1 MTITLDPLSVQPS
14 QIGDTYDLALGCQD
28 PDTGM
33 TRMVGYVLAQS
44 GTLTEG
50 TNLQDEEHLVQIAS
64 PSSSDRYGRFPRV
77 SQGDWSGGERQLI
90 FINANAYYQ
99 STQLNTTIPGHL
111 TCNGFY
117 FAVTVPNGINPMAIG
132 QAVLPRTVANNERRL
147 YFLGYD
153 GTNYWISVYNL
164 GTGNLG
170 TQAATAM
177 GAVSELM
184 RNTDYA
190 AYVGAANGIWA
201 VGGSGVTIT
210 ITPQVTN
217 DAVQVLNGASMA
229 TFQGSAYYLVQTM
242 TGNEINSATYPLP
255 GAGAGTTVYT
265 TSEMEVF
272 TQVITRGGTG
282 LIFTTGRGNGLDQY
296 VYDFDGVNANYL
308 GRIEGNILDC
318 CEANGTVY
326 ILTAA
331 IPAITNPQSPTL
343 PVIYSIAGSTLS
355 IFDDFRKVD
364 DDFWPTSFVAGGHLE
379 SDGAYLYFWYAGL
392 STKRYLLTTSAV
404 MDIGNPICVNAGS
417 TGRAGTPLGDGGFVE
432 TEPATSQTTAY
443 VNVEQDGPN
452 ADGIL
457 LTSWFDFGTPDV
469 DKAFK
474 AIEFTM
480 NSAVSAAAL
489 LVSFQVNS
497 PANPLLGTTVN
508 VSPSGNTLVA
518 YLPQGTLGRRIRFQI
533 TLNHQGDP
541 DVQSY
546 GITATLARVFQATV
560 ACNRQQHVRGGS
572 NPIPDPQKLTST
584 ELLANIQRCYTL
596 AGGNVTMYI
605 PDPTV
610 DEDAL
615 ASGQPGAVAL
625 GVSMIQAQLQDY
637 QRSLSPG
644 VSAGMRGSNGPLDI
658 EATVQLTLT
667 EQLG

>member
-1 MTITLDPLSVQPS
+1 MPIALDPLSVQPS
-14 QIGDTYDLALGCQD
+14 QIGDVYDLALGYQD
-28 PDTGM
+28 PVSGV
-33 TRMVGYVLAQS
+33 TRMVGYVLAPS

-99 STQLNTTIPGHL
+99 STQLNTTLPGHL
-111 TCNGFY
+111 TCNGSY
-117 FAVTVPNGINPMAIG
+117 GAVTIPNGIDPLNG
-132 QAVLPRTVANNERRL
+132 GGFTLPRTVATNETRV
-147 YFLGYD
+147 YFLGFD
-153 GTNYWISVYNL
+153 GVTYWISVYNL
-164 GTGNLG
+164 NTGAVG

-184 RNTDYA
+184 RNADYPC
-190 AYVGAANGIWA
+190 YVGAANGMWA
-201 VGGSGVTIT
+201 VGGSGAAIT
-210 ITPQVTN
+210 ITPQVVN

-229 TFQGSAYYLVQTM
+229 TFQGSVYYLVQTM
-242 TGNEINSATYPLP
+242 TGNEINSATYALP
-255 GAGAGTTVYT
+255 GAGSGTTVYT
-265 TSEMEVF
+265 TSQMEVF

-282 LIFTTGRGNGLDQY
+282 LIFTTGRGNGVDQY

-318 CEANGTVY
+318 CEANGSVY

-331 IPAITNPQSPTL
+331 ELSADTVSL
-343 PVIYSIAGSTLS
+343 PVIYSIAGSTIS
-355 IFDDFRKVD
+355 FFDDFRKVD
-364 DDFWPTSFVAGGHLE
+364 SDFWPTSFAAQGHIE
-379 SDGAYLYFWYAGL
+379 SDGAYLYLFYAGL

-404 MDIGNPICVNAGS
+404 MDVGNPACVTPS
-417 TGRAGTPLGDGGFVE
+417 SFGRAGTPLRDGSFVE
-432 TEPATSQTTAY
+432 TEPQNSVTTAY
-443 VNVEQDGPN
+443 FNNTQAGPTVDGT
-452 ADGIL
+452 L
-457 LTSWFDFGTPDV
+457 LTSWFDFGSPDV

-480 NSAVSAAAL
+480 NTTVDASAL
-489 LVSFQVNS
+489 QVSFQVNS
-497 PANPLLGTTVN
+497 PANALTATTVT

-518 YLPQGTLGRRIRFQI
+518 YLPLGTLGRRIRFQI
-533 TLNHQGDP
+533 TLNHLVDP

-560 ACNRQQHVRGGS
+560 ACNRSQHVRGGS
-572 NPIPDPQKLTST
+572 MPIPDPQKLTST

-615 ASGQPGAVAL
+615 TAGQPGAVAL

-644 VSAGMRGSNGPLDI
+644 VAAGMRGSNGPLDI
-658 EATVQLTLT
+658 EANVQLTLT